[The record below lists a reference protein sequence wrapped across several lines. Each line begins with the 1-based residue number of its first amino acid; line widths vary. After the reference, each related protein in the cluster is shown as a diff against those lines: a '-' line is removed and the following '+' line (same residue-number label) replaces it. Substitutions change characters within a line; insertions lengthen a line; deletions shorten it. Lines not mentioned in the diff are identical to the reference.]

1 MEHFVDCVLHDKEP
15 LETGEDGR
23 VVLEMI
29 FAAYQS
35 AATGKKV
42 ELPFETQAAKPI
54 DLLIT

>member
-35 AATGKKV
+35 AAAGQKV
-42 ELPFETQAAKPI
+42 ALPFKTQASKPI
-54 DLLIT
+54 ELWR